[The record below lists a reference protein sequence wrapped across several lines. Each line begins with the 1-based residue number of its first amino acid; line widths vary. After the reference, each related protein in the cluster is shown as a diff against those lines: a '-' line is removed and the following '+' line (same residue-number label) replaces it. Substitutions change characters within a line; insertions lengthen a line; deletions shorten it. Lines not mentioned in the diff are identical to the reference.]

1 MQGRG
6 FYTVK
11 QAADTPDLTP
21 GLIRQMLR
29 AAEPY
34 GR

>member
-6 FYTVK
+6 FSTVK
-11 QAADTPDLTP
+11 QAADTSDLTS
-21 GLIRQMLR
+21 GSIRQMLR

-34 GR
+34 DR